1 MVTKDI
7 VYNRLT
13 KQFALVKEFTNNFT
27 KGVRTGAGLWPE
39 GEYILLTP
47 EHRKK
52 FEEYVNNLIT
62 SNESWN
68 RPSKDWVEW
77 VFEEVPSSEGLSY
90 GFNESNI
97 EKKERTE
104 TLAEQRLR
112 EEYEKMK
119 KCAVHDPGSENR
131 AKIDESQYS
140 TPASVGMHR
149 GRSVNSLV
157 DDYEQKHGGSNS
169 VATSIK
175 PAEALD
181 LAIKRTLASGAPINN
196 MGFYDEINWHLK
208 TLGNPAQLPIAIK
221 EH

>member
-90 GFNESNI
+90 GFNESNMKK
-97 EKKERTE
+97 KKEQKLSQSKDLERST
-104 TLAEQRLR
+104 
-112 EEYEKMK
+112 K
-119 KCAVHDPGSENR
+119 K
-131 AKIDESQYS
+131 
-140 TPASVGMHR
+140 
-149 GRSVNSLV
+149 
-157 DDYEQKHGGSNS
+157 
-169 VATSIK
+169 
-175 PAEALD
+175 
-181 LAIKRTLASGAPINN
+181 
-196 MGFYDEINWHLK
+196 
-208 TLGNPAQLPIAIK
+208 
-221 EH
+221 